1 MQSFIYQWLTKD
13 LLILGSDDSDP
24 GSVGLQITVIKVA
37 AQEDVAGN
45 LGPKPRAKFR
55 EEWREAAMTLN
66 LVFLRWKPAHG

>member
-1 MQSFIYQWLTKD
+1 M
-13 LLILGSDDSDP
+13 GSDDSDP

-55 EEWREAAMTLN
+55 EE
-66 LVFLRWKPAHG
+66 